1 MIKFARSQIHGWGL
15 YALETI
21 APDEMIVE
29 YVGQKI
35 RFNVADKR
43 EKSYEKIGI
52 GSSYLFRIDADQ
64 VGLSPR
70 SFRCR
75 RLNTA

>member
-1 MIKFARSQIHGWGL
+1 MIKFGRSQIHGWGL
-15 YALETI
+15 YALENI

-43 EKSYEKIGI
+43 EKMYEKIGI

-64 VGLSPR
+64 VRHLLARLSKPY
-70 SFRCR
+70 
-75 RLNTA
+75 L